1 MNKIAEWLDI
11 CKTHWKEIFAISFIL
26 IFAISFI
33 LHFVTDLLIIGPLFY
48 ILGAVFGLP
57 VEWANGGH

>member
-1 MNKIAEWLDI
+1 MFVKIRDWLDI

-26 IFAISFI
+26 
-33 LHFVTDLLIIGPLFY
+33 HFVSDLLIIGPLFY

>member
-1 MNKIAEWLDI
+1 MIKRLADWLDI
-11 CKTHWKEIFAISFIL
+11 CKVHWKEIFAM
-26 IFAISFI
+26 SFI

-57 VEWANGGH
+57 IEWTHGH

>member
-11 CKTHWKEIFAISFIL
+11 CKTHWKE